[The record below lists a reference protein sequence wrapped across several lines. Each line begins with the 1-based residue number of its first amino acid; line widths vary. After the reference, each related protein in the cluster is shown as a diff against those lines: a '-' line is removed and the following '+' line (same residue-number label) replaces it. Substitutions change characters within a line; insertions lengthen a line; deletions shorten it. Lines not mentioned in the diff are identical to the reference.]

1 MRLLKNL
8 KNCILFIVISYV
20 LFIFSITIN
29 AENSVSYDIVDVTL
43 EENISQPV
51 ITSNAKDKIVSYMRD
66 VALGLQ
72 NKKLNIKLIRNGE
85 VIVITEQS
93 DNYFSP
99 NSTSLKDNI
108 ATRIDPIISMLKTDG
123 DNYKV
128 IIAVHS
134 DDTGS
139 EEYTEILTEERGY
152 AIYEYMENS
161 GVCVSD
167 IVFYPMGSTSPLY
180 PNNSIVNRRLNR
192 RIEIYLIPN
201 KYMIDRARANKLR

>member
-1 MRLLKNL
+1 MKLLKNI
-8 KNCILFIVISYV
+8 KNGILFIVISYV
-20 LFIFSITIN
+20 LFIFSITIT

-51 ITSNAKDKIVSYMRD
+51 IPSNAKDKIVAYMRD

-72 NKKLNIKLIRNGE
+72 NKKLNIKLVRNGE
-85 VIVITEQS
+85 VIVITVQS

-123 DNYKV
+123 DKYKV

-152 AIYEYMENS
+152 AIYEYIENS
-161 GVCVSD
+161 GVSVSD
-167 IVFYPMGSTSPLY
+167 VVLYPMGNTLPLY

>member
-51 ITSNAKDKIVSYMRD
+51 ITSNAKDKIVSYMRV

-123 DNYKV
+123 DKYKV

-161 GVCVSD
+161 GVSVSD